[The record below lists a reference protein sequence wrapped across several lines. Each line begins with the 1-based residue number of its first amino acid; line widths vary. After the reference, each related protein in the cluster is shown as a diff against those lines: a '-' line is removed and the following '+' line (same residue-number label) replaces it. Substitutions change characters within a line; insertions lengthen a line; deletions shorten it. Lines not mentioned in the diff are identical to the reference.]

1 MRNLPRGRT
10 RIVRIITL
18 VFTVAL
24 AVSALVGA
32 PLGVLAQKGDGGAP
46 PAPVAP
52 APAQQV
58 PVKPTINRPP
68 TAAPEPTATPQP
80 TALPGIDLN
89 RVEPSRLPTHLGG
102 TLSLFGSGFTPG
114 TLVRLVDFGLLETTF
129 VSDTMLKALVPPN
142 VRPKEYDVEVVRE
155 DGAQDDKDNAL
166 RIEPEPVVP
175 TATPRPDPTVEPT
188 IVPGR
193 PQLVI
198 ETFATDPAELEPDVP
213 FTVTMSIANHGNRV
227 ANNVLL
233 SLSNSVA
240 VVPVGGSNATTVPPI
255 GVGGTVTA
263 SLRLAFT
270 ETVSKTVTSDHV
282 PVNVDIEYTDYLGGN
297 YSTQQI
303 VSVRLK
309 PEAADAG
316 SREPKVIVDTYT
328 TDPAT
333 LAPGDV
339 FTLTLD
345 VINVGKGDTRRLT
358 MAIGGE
364 DGAGLKPFALLGA
377 GNVRYVSAIPPEAS
391 IELSQALMVD
401 GGAESGVY
409 NLPIVLSYEGSDEK
423 LHQEKQVLNLVVRRQ
438 PQLRI
443 GFYRPVMGGM
453 VGQPLDLPIE
463 VVNIGR
469 KLINI
474 NVVDV
479 VCDSMEVSMPGPNY
493 VGPLDGGMSGS
504 LDAMGIPTAA
514 GEASVEVR
522 VHYLDDFD
530 QPQVYTATLTTEV
543 QEMPPMPTPSPEEIE
558 SAGRPPGDTTP
569 VGLRAIRGFLG
580 FGS

>member
-1 MRNLPRGRT
+1 MHNLTHWRAPLT
-10 RIVRIITL
+10 RLITL
-18 VFTVAL
+18 VL
-24 AVSALVGA
+24 LLVTAASISLGM
-32 PLGVLAQKGDGGAP
+32 PLRALAQKGDGGAIP
-46 PAPVAP
+46 PPVAP
-52 APAQQV
+52 EPAQQV
-58 PVKPTINRPP
+58 PVKPTVNRPP
-68 TAAPEPTATPQP
+68 TAAPEPTATPPP
-80 TALPGIDLN
+80 TALPGLDLDK
-89 RVEPSRLPTHLGG
+89 VEPSRLPTVLGG
-102 TLSLFGSGFTPG
+102 TLSVFGSGFTPG
-114 TLVRLVDFGLLETTF
+114 TLVRLVDYGLLETFF
-129 VSDTMLKALVPPN
+129 VSDTMLKATVPPN
-142 VRPKEYDVEVVRE
+142 VRPAKYDVEVVRE
-155 DGAQDDKDNAL
+155 DGAGDREGGAL
-166 RIEPEPVVP
+166 RIEPEEVIP

-198 ETFATDPAELEPDVP
+198 ESFTTDPAELEPDVP
-213 FTVTMSIANHGNRV
+213 FTVTLSLANHGNRT

-233 SLSNSVA
+233 SLSNATA

-255 GVGGTVTA
+255 GVGQSATA

-270 ETVSKTVTSDHV
+270 DTVTKTVTSDHLSV
-282 PVNVDIEYTDYLGGN
+282 SVDIEYTDYLGGN

-309 PEAADAG
+309 PDAADAA

-345 VINVGKGDTRRLT
+345 VLNVGKGDTRRLT
-358 MAIGGE
+358 MAIGGD
-364 DGAGLKPFALLGA
+364 DGAGLKPFAVLGA
-377 GNVRYVSAIPPEAS
+377 GNVRYVSTIPPEDAVS
-391 IELSQALMVD
+391 LSQVLMVD
-401 GGAESGVY
+401 GSAESGVY
-409 NLPIVLSYEGSDEK
+409 NLPIVLSYDGSDEQR
-423 LHQEKQVLNLVVRRQ
+423 HQETQVLNLVVRRQ

-443 GFYRPVMGGM
+443 GFYRPVMGAM
-453 VGQPLDLPIE
+453 VGQPMDLPIE

-474 NVVDV
+474 NVVEV
-479 VCDSMEVSMPGPNY
+479 VCDSMEITMSGPNY
-493 VGPLDGGMSGS
+493 VGPLDGGLSGS
-504 LDAMGIPTAA
+504 LDAMGIPMTP
-514 GEASVEVR
+514 GEAAVEVR

-543 QEMPPMPTPSPEEIE
+543 QEMPPMPTPSADEIAANE
-558 SAGRPPGDTTP
+558 PPVDRPPAA
-569 VGLRAIRGFLG
+569 LRFIRGFLG

>member
-1 MRNLPRGRT
+1 MHNSAQRRT
-10 RIVRIITL
+10 AFVRVIML
-18 VFTVAL
+18 VLALTL
-24 AVSALVGA
+24 AVSMLLGA
-32 PLGVLAQKGDGGAP
+32 PLGALAQKGDGSAP
-46 PAPVAP
+46 LAPVAP
-52 APAQQV
+52 EPAQQV
-58 PVKPTINRPP
+58 PVKPTVNRPP

-80 TALPGIDLN
+80 TALPGLDLE

-102 TLSLFGSGFTPG
+102 TLSLFGRGFTPG
-114 TLVRLVDFGLLETTF
+114 TLVRLVDYGLLETSY
-129 VSDTMLKALVPPN
+129 VSDTMLKASVPTN

-155 DGAQDDKDNAL
+155 DGADDRKKNAL
-166 RIEPEPVVP
+166 RIDPEPVVP

-188 IVPGR
+188 IAPGR

-198 ETFATDPAELEPDVP
+198 ESFLTDPPELEPDVP
-213 FTVTMSIANHGNRV
+213 FTVTISLANRGNRT

-240 VVPVGGSNATTVPPI
+240 VVPVGGSNATTVAPV
-255 GVGGTVTA
+255 GVGQSVTA

-270 ETVSKTVTSDHV
+270 DTATKTVTSDHL
-282 PVNVDIEYTDYLGGN
+282 PVSVDIEYTDYQGGN

-303 VSVRLK
+303 VSIRLK

-316 SREPKVIVDTYT
+316 SRAPKVMVDTYA

-333 LAPGDV
+333 LSPGDA

-345 VINVGKGDTRRLT
+345 VINVGKGDARRLT
-358 MAIGGE
+358 LTMGGN
-364 DGAGLKPFALLGA
+364 DGAGLKPFALVGA

-391 IELSQALMVD
+391 IELSQGLMVD

-409 NLPIVLSYEGSDEK
+409 NLPIVLSYEGSDEQS
-423 LHQEKQVLNLVVRRQ
+423 HEETQVLNLVVRRQ

-443 GFYRPVMGGM
+443 GFYRPVMGAM
-453 VGQPLDLPIE
+453 VGQPLDLPVE

-469 KLINI
+469 KLVNI
-474 NVVDV
+474 NVVEM
-479 VCDSMEVSMPGPNY
+479 VCDSMEITMAGPSY
-493 VGPLDGGMSGS
+493 IGPLDGGLSGS
-504 LDAMGIPTAA
+504 LDAMGIPSRPGDAA
-514 GEASVEVR
+514 VEVR

-530 QPQVYTATLTTEV
+530 QPQVYTATLSTEV
-543 QEMPPMPTPSPEEIE
+543 QEMPPMPTPSAEEIE
-558 SAGRPPGDTTP
+558 AREAPNERAPLP
-569 VGLRAIRGFLG
+569 LRLIRGFLG